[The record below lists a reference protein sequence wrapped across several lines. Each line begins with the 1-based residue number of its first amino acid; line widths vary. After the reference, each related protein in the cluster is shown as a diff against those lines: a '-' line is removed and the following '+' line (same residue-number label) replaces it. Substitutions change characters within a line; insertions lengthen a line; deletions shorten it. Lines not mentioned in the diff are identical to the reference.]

1 MASEA
6 SIAKAET
13 LGWFEEENTKSLTEM
28 ESTAASAAMGMAGS
42 FSNIFVDAATGELD
56 TFASYSEQIFKQ
68 ILRAFMDMAA
78 RMAAA
83 KLITAI
89 GFGAEKGAVVG
100 LAKGGIVNKPTL
112 FPFAGGTGLMGEAGP
127 EGILPLARTAGGD
140 LGVKATGGGDAKT
153 IIYKFDINALDASSF
168 VELAYNTPE
177 AIIGPFTQEIE
188 YGNRD
193 LLSKL
198 KGI

>member
-1 MASEA
+1 MA
-6 SIAKAET
+6 T
-13 LGWFEEENTKSLTEM
+13 
-28 ESTAASAAMGMAGS
+28 
-42 FSNIFVDAATGELD
+42 
-56 TFASYSEQIFKQ
+56 
-68 ILRAFMDMAA
+68 
-78 RMAAA
+78 RMAAT
-83 KLITAI
+83 KLFTSM

-127 EGILPLARTAGGD
+127 EGILPLARTSGGD
-140 LGVKATGGGDAKT
+140 LGVQTSGGSGGPMT
-153 IIYKFDINALDASSF
+153 VINKLEITALDARSF

-188 YGNRD
+188 YGNRN
-193 LLSKL
+193 LISKL